1 MVEFFETK
9 SVIEFMNS
17 IGATNLNI
25 QQGEKKVPYVGFN
38 NSSKTTCM
46 LSKQVTAVTAN
57 NVRDLQVSWI
67 EGTDDKGIT
76 VKGYLLH
83 RAGTPAEVIS
93 TFSIA
98 DVAVLP

>member
-9 SVIEFMNS
+9 SVVEFMQS

-25 QQGEKKVPYVGFN
+25 QQGEKKIPYVGFN
-38 NSSKTTCM
+38 NSSKTTCL
-46 LSKQVTAVTAN
+46 LSKQITAVTAD

-67 EGTDDKGIT
+67 EGTDDRGIS

-93 TFSIA
+93 TFSLA
-98 DVAVLP
+98 DVAVM

>member
-9 SVIEFMNS
+9 SVVEFMQS

-25 QQGEKKVPYVGFN
+25 QQGEKKIPYVGFN
-38 NSSKTTCM
+38 NSSKTTCL
-46 LSKQVTAVTAN
+46 LSKQITAVTAS

-67 EGTDDKGIT
+67 EGTDDRGIS

-93 TFSIA
+93 TFSLA
-98 DVAVLP
+98 DVAVM

>member
-9 SVIEFMNS
+9 TLIEFMQG
-17 IGATNLNI
+17 IGASNLNI

-46 LSKQVTAVTAN
+46 LSSKVTAVTAS
-57 NVRDLQVSWI
+57 NVRDLQVSWV
-67 EGTDDKGIT
+67 EGTNDNGKP

-83 RAGTPAEVIS
+83 RAGTPAEILS
-93 TFSIA
+93 TFSVA
-98 DVAVLP
+98 DMATI

>member
-9 SVIEFMNS
+9 SALEFMQS

-46 LSKQVTAVTAN
+46 KSSKITAVTADN
-57 NVRDLQVSWI
+57 IRELQVSWV
-67 EGTDDKGIT
+67 EGTNDNGVA

-83 RAGTPAEVIS
+83 RAGTPAEIIS

-98 DVAVLP
+98 DMATI

>member
-9 SVIEFMNS
+9 SVVEFMQS

-25 QQGEKKVPYVGFN
+25 QQGEKKIPYVGFN
-38 NSSKTTCM
+38 NSSKTTCL
-46 LSKQVTAVTAN
+46 LSKQITAVTAD

-67 EGTDDKGIT
+67 EGTDDRGIS

-93 TFSIA
+93 TLSLA
-98 DVAVLP
+98 DVAVM

>member
-9 SVIEFMNS
+9 SVVEFMQS

-25 QQGEKKVPYVGFN
+25 QQGEKKIPYVGFN
-38 NSSKTTCM
+38 NSSKTTCL
-46 LSKQVTAVTAN
+46 LSKQITAVTAS

-67 EGTDDKGIT
+67 EGTDDRGIS

-83 RAGTPAEVIS
+83 RASTPAEVIS
-93 TFSIA
+93 TFSLA
-98 DVAVLP
+98 DVAVM